1 MQISALRK
9 LLKLISPKRSRKE
22 KSLSE
27 QATLDAREE
36 DSVQTQSQNLN
47 SDFENQNIPISDRE
61 NNEENQTEIFEN
73 QDYEQS
79 EEPSDAEGKIHPCD
93 NLPDTKAHLTS
104 SVPRSAKA
112 PIGVLTK
119 QEMGELRAIFSKM
132 DDAEIQRL
140 YKRVTK

>member
-1 MQISALRK
+1 M
-9 LLKLISPKRSRKE
+9 
-22 KSLSE
+22 
-27 QATLDAREE
+27 
-36 DSVQTQSQNLN
+36 QTQSQNLN
-47 SDFENQNIPISDRE
+47 PDFENQNTSISDRE
-61 NNEENQTEIFEN
+61 YNEENQTEIFEN
-73 QDYEQS
+73 QDYVQS
-79 EEPSDAEGKIHPCD
+79 EELSDAEGKINLCD